1 MLSVILVQNLNLL
14 KKYQK
19 KACKKDPVRV
29 LSRKFPLDF
38 PHKKKILDRINNT
51 QFLTKNNQ
59 QQILSTTTLIILV

>member
-38 PHKKKILDRINNT
+38 PHKKILDRINNT

-59 QQILSTTTLIILV
+59 QQILSTITLIILV